1 MTANWERQAE
11 HMVAEQIAARG
22 VRDPQV
28 LLAIRKTPR
37 HLFVP
42 EPYRDEAWADYPLPI
57 GYGQTISQPF
67 IVAYMTELLALPPH
81 ARVLEVGTGSGYQAA
96 VLAHLADEVHTI
108 ERIPELAEHARH
120 VLRLL
125 NLDHVHVH
133 VGDGSKGLPEFAPYD
148 GILVAAAAPDV
159 PPALLEQLAP
169 GGKLV
174 LPVGSRGFQ
183 HLERWIRQPD
193 GNFRREEKD
202 AVAFVPLI
210 GENGWPPAS

>member
-1 MTANWERQAE
+1 MTANWEEQAE
-11 HMVAEQIAARG
+11 RMIAEQIAARG
-22 VRDPQV
+22 VRDPRV
-28 LLAIRKTPR
+28 LSAIRKTPR

-42 EPYRDEAWADYPLPI
+42 EPYRGEAWNDYPLPI

-67 IVAYMTELLALPPH
+67 IVAYMTELLDLPPH

-133 VGDGSKGLPEFAPYD
+133 VGDGSQGLPEFAPYD
-148 GILVAAAAPDV
+148 GILVAAAAPKA

-174 LPVGSRGFQ
+174 LPVGDRGFQ
-183 HLERWIRQPD
+183 RLERWVRQPND
-193 GNFRREEKD
+193 GLRREVKD

-210 GENGWPPAS
+210 GKDGWPSS